1 MTKQTAANE
10 SWRKGSEATNRFI
23 NRELSWL
30 EFNDRVLQEGQCESL
45 PLAERLKFLAI
56 VSSNLDEYFMIR
68 VAGLKQQKAAGVR
81 KRDASGLT
89 PSQQLFLIAGMV
101 RRMVTQQAAAIAD
114 VFERLAGHGF
124 SLVHGTDWTP
134 AQRQFLAKFFTTEV
148 LPVLTPLGVEELS
161 TPPLLPGLQLFVA
174 LLVDTSKAGKPAQRL
189 VVIPVPTAFNR
200 FVNIPT
206 DKGTYVAPL
215 EEVILDN
222 AKALFGGREIRGHAI
237 FRITRDADVAVQDD
251 EAADLLSAV
260 QDAVVSRRRR
270 SAVRLEISAHPDPY
284 IVRWLTTMLELRA
297 EYVYEIEGLLDA
309 RSLTQMMEMQ
319 PLQGLKVPEW
329 PPQAPRDLLGEEE
342 LWPAIQDHDV
352 LLFHPYE
359 KFEPVIQM
367 VARAADDPQVLA
379 IKQTL
384 YRPTADSPIVQSL
397 ARAAENGKEVTV
409 LVELRA
415 RFDEAK
421 NVNWARRLE
430 DAGCHVIYGIAG
442 FKTHAKAL
450 LVIRREAGRIRRYVH
465 LPTGNYNEKTAQQYV
480 DLGLLTCD
488 DEMASDVAA
497 FFNLLTGLS
506 EAVEWQQLVIAPTD
520 LRKRFV
526 DLIEREIQVSTPDR
540 PGLIMAKV
548 NALED
553 VGMCKALY
561 RASQAGVKI
570 LLNVRGICC
579 LRPGVKGL
587 SETIHIRS
595 IVDRFLEHA
604 RIYYFANGG
613 HEEIYLGSADWMKRN
628 LDRRLEI
635 LFPIRNA
642 SLRQRLMRILD
653 VYFADNVKAK
663 ELMPDGKYQ
672 AVPQKGD
679 LIRAQE
685 KLYED
690 AVAAVRSAEH
700 TTYRFRP
707 LTRAKPEGV
716 STAG

>member
-1 MTKQTAANE
+1 MTKND
-10 SWRKGSEATNRFI
+10 SDATNRFL

-30 EFNDRVLQEGQCESL
+30 EFNDRVLQEGQGAQL

-89 PSQQLFLIAGMV
+89 PSQQLFLIAGKVRQMV
-101 RRMVTQQAAAIAD
+101 AQQTAAITD
-114 VFERLAGHGF
+114 VFEQLAGHGF
-124 SLVHGTDWTP
+124 YLVRRTDWTP
-134 AQRQFLAKFFTTEV
+134 MQRQFLAKFFTMEV
-148 LPVLTPLGVEELS
+148 LPVLTPLSVEELS
-161 TPPLLPGLQLFVA
+161 TRPLLPGLQLFVG
-174 LLVDTSKAGKPAQRL
+174 LLVDTSKAGQAEQKL
-189 VVIPVPTAFNR
+189 VVVPVPTAFSR
-200 FVNIPT
+200 FVNIPS
-206 DKGTYVAPL
+206 DQGTYIAPL

-222 AKALFGGREIRGHAI
+222 AKALVGGHDIRGHAV

-251 EAADLLSAV
+251 EVADLLSAI

-270 SAVRLEISAHPDPY
+270 SAVRLEISAQPDPH
-284 IVRWLTTMLELRA
+284 ILRWLATALELKA
-297 EYVYEIEGLLDA
+297 EYIYEIDGLLDA
-309 RSLTQMMEMQ
+309 RSLLQIMEMQ
-319 PLQGLKVPEW
+319 PVQGLKVPEW
-329 PPQAPRDLLGEEE
+329 PPQTPRDLLGEEE

-359 KFEPVIQM
+359 KFDPVLQM

-384 YRPTADSPIVQSL
+384 YRPTAESPIVQSL

-465 LPTGNYNEKTAQQYV
+465 LPTGNYNEKTAQQYS
-480 DLGLLTCD
+480 DLGLMTCD
-488 DEMASDVAA
+488 DELAADVAA

-526 DLIEREIQVSTPDR
+526 DLIEREIQVSTPER
-540 PGLIMAKV
+540 PGLIMAKL

-553 VGMCKALY
+553 KGMCQALY
-561 RASQAGVKI
+561 HAGQAGVKI

-579 LRPGVKGL
+579 LRPGVKSL
-587 SETIHIRS
+587 SETIHVRS

-628 LDRRLEI
+628 LDHRLEI
-635 LFPIRNA
+635 LFPIRNVA
-642 SLRQRLMRILD
+642 LRQRLLRILD
-653 VYFADNVKAK
+653 VYFTDNVKAR
-663 ELMPDGKYQ
+663 ELGPDGKYR
-672 AVPQKGD
+672 AVPPQGAP
-679 LIRAQE
+679 IRAQE
-685 KLYED
+685 KFYQD

-700 TTYRFRP
+700 ATARFRP
-707 LTRAKPEGV
+707 LTRAKPNGV
-716 STAG
+716 AAVK